1 MYTQMLAFTYKYHN
15 IPTQLIRERFQI
27 NFSPIRRPLLPWKDE
42 VNNTARLIAASTTK
56 PLYVFMSGG
65 IDSEVVA
72 RAFLENNIPFTAITA
87 KHTNGTN
94 MHDTRFAD
102 DFCKKYNIKQEIVEV
117 DMSNFDTIIENY
129 IEQGYRATNIYHYLQ
144 LILLERAEELGGFGV
159 GGAGEQL
166 YYTKD
171 NEIHIKINSCY
182 TLGMDWCK
190 RNNTWHQFWF
200 NLTTPEIY
208 AAYMQIDIIK
218 TLLQNPEY
226 FVNHHFASI
235 EKRMVLHRFWPD
247 MVRRTKFSGFEK
259 IEDSYRQPKQAELSC
274 RFPDIGDLFI
284 PISKIQQQLKI
295 NDF

>member
-1 MYTQMLAFTYKYHN
+1 LEIKLAKLYFDTPDKLAIEKDFAEIHPHKN
-15 IPTQLIRERFQI
+15 WILKRTKVEEVEKPIVVEEPQI
-27 NFSPIRRPLLPWKDE
+27 KSNADGGCKCCCSGRR
-42 VNNTARLIAASTTK
+42 
-56 PLYVFMSGG
+56 
-65 IDSEVVA
+65 
-72 RAFLENNIPFTAITA
+72 
-87 KHTNGTN
+87 
-94 MHDTRFAD
+94 
-102 DFCKKYNIKQEIVEV
+102 DFF

-144 LILLERAEELGGFGV
+144 LILLERVEELGGFGV

-226 FVNHHFASI
+226 FVSHHFASI

-247 MVRRTKFSGFEK
+247 MVRRIKFSGFEK
-259 IEDSYRQPKQAELSC
+259 IEDSYRRPKQAELSH
-274 RFPDIGDLFI
+274 RFPDIRDLFI

-295 NDF
+295 TQYK